1 MEGEREIL
9 KKTRIEAGDSPLFCE
24 DRIGDFELR
33 KADGGADVGH
43 PVIVADRI
51 MPIAFI
57 RGNSLSF

>member
-1 MEGEREIL
+1 MLEQTGI
-9 KKTRIEAGDSPLFCE
+9 KSGDFPLFCE

-51 MPIAFI
+51 MPVAFI
-57 RGNSLSF
+57 RGNALSF